1 MASRVTLSSW
11 TWNRFAPSV
20 RIRPSSSPLD
30 LPRPLARLVALLG
43 LGDLDGAEPFE
54 RAVDEEDLHRDVGLD
69 VGLAEEREDLA
80 AGQLF
85 DRLPVPLGHDPLE
98 VLTHG
103 DHAVGLAAVHDRLLE
118 RREAA
123 AAHDDDDDVV
133 ERIGLGPHRPPPVA
147 IAQDGDDA
155 G

>member
-85 DRLPVPLGHDPLE
+85 DLLLVPLGHDALE
-98 VLTHG
+98 VLAHR
-103 DHAVGLAAVHDRLLE
+103 DHPVGLAAVHDRLLQ

-123 AAHDDDDDVV
+123 AAHDDDDDVLEHV
-133 ERIGLGPHRPPPVA
+133 GLGLHRAPPLVV
-147 IAQDGDDA
+147 
-155 G
+155 